1 MQQTITV
8 GTNTDYMIGVSAAK
22 NGELL
27 DLRPQDVTLTIGENV
42 LTSEKLIN
50 GYVVFDYS
58 QGRTPVSEIVKV
70 TILDTHFDLLIVG
83 KFSSK
88 GDVGG
93 SGGVAEETDPV
104 FVEKCLSADSIVLG
118 KNSTN
123 PTGTNTVAIGTN
135 SITQSDNT
143 IAIGNGAIAYEEETI
158 AIGRGATANFKYSI
172 AIGNGT
178 FISGNKSIAI
188 GLSAHPLD
196 NSVAIGCGTDTGNNG
211 ITIGCDAKGG
221 DKSIVLGEL
230 ANVNYYNYCIAIGY
244 LAQVNGEGGIAIG
257 NETFSDFS
265 SIAIGNQSR
274 ANKIYTIQLGYG
286 TNDNESTFQV
296 WDHTLL
302 NKETGLI
309 PPERLGTGYDS
320 SQRQVLVNNYGTLT
334 WETYNG

>member
-1 MQQTITV
+1 MKLYTLEFSFNKPTQQTITV
-8 GTNTDYMIGVSAAK
+8 GTNTDYMIGVSAVK
-22 NGELL
+22 NGQLI
-27 DLRPQDVTLTIGENV
+27 DLQPQDVTLTIGENV

-70 TILDTHFDLLIVG
+70 TILDTQFELLIVG

-104 FVEKCLSADSIVLG
+104 FVQKCLSANSIILG
-118 KNSTN
+118 SEAQGARNGN
-123 PTGTNTVAIGTN
+123 VVAIGN
-135 SITQSDNT
+135 SVN
-143 IAIGNGAIAYEEETI
+143 AAGA
-158 AIGRGATANFKYSI
+158 GSI
-172 AIGNGT
+172 AIGNTAYSQGCT
-178 FISGNKSIAI
+178 
-188 GLSAHPLD
+188 
-196 NSVAIGCGTDTGNNG
+196 SVAIGTTSNTDTQAVA
-211 ITIGCDAKGG
+211 IGCNAKGG
-221 DKSIVLGEL
+221 NESISLG
-230 ANVNYYNYCIAIGY
+230 YNASTDYQSYCIAIGNN
-244 LAQVNGEGGIAIG
+244 ANVNGEGGVAIG
-257 NETFSDFS
+257 YNASSQFQ
-265 SIAIGNQSR
+265 SIAIGNAAVAAAS
-274 ANKIYTIQLGYG
+274 AIQLGIG
-286 TNDNESTFQV
+286 TNYSESTFQV

>member
-1 MQQTITV
+1 MKLYTLEYSFNKPMQQTITV
-8 GTNTDYMIGVSAAK
+8 GTNTDYMIGVSAVK

-27 DLRPQDVTLTIGENV
+27 DLKPQDVTLTIGENV

-70 TILDTHFDLLIVG
+70 TILDTQFDLLIVG

-104 FVEKCLSADSIVLG
+104 FVEKCLSADSIAL
-118 KNSTN
+118 
-123 PTGTNTVAIGTN
+123 
-135 SITQSDNT
+135 
-143 IAIGNGAIAYEEETI
+143 GNGASSNYEEE
-158 AIGRGATANFKYSI
+158 SI
-172 AIGNGT
+172 AIGKNTNAAG
-178 FISGNKSIAI
+178 S
-188 GLSAHPLD
+188 
-196 NSVAIGCGTDTGNNG
+196 
-211 ITIGCDAKGG
+211 
-221 DKSIVLGEL
+221 
-230 ANVNYYNYCIAIGY
+230 
-244 LAQVNGEGGIAIG
+244 
-257 NETFSDFS
+257 S
-265 SIAIGNQSR
+265 SIAIGNTTYSTGVASVAIGGTSNAYTQAVAIGTNAKGGNESISLGYSSSTDYQSYCI
-274 ANKIYTIQLGYG
+274 AIGNNAHVNGEGGVAIGYNASSQFQSIAIGNAASIGGSSAIQLGTG
-286 TNDNESTFQV
+286 TNSNDYTLQV

>member
-8 GTNTDYMIGVSAAK
+8 GTNTDYMIGVSAVK

-42 LTSEKLIN
+42 LTSDKLIN

-58 QGRTPVSEIVKV
+58 QGRTPTSEIVKV
-70 TILDTHFDLLIVG
+70 TILGTPFELLIIG

-104 FVEKCLSADSIVLG
+104 FVEKCLSADSIALG
-118 KNSTN
+118 NGASS
-123 PTGTNTVAIGTN
+123 PYVGSIAIGTN
-135 SITQSDNT
+135 TLAAGIQS
-143 IAIGNGAIAYEEETI
+143 IAIGFQAHPYDYSVAIGGGTEAGNNGI
-158 AIGRGATANFKYSI
+158 AIGSNAKCGDYSIVLGQQTTTNQYSYCIVIGDTASVNGEGGVAIGYNTFSQFGSI
-172 AIGNGT
+172 AIGN
-178 FISGNKSIAI
+178 
-188 GLSAHPLD
+188 SAR
-196 NSVAIGCGTDTGNNG
+196 A
-211 ITIGCDAKGG
+211 
-221 DKSIVLGEL
+221 E
-230 ANVNYYNYCIAIGY
+230 
-244 LAQVNGEGGIAIG
+244 
-257 NETFSDFS
+257 S
-265 SIAIGNQSR
+265 SYS
-274 ANKIYTIQLGYG
+274 IQLGNG
-286 TNDNESTFQV
+286 SNSNMNTLQV